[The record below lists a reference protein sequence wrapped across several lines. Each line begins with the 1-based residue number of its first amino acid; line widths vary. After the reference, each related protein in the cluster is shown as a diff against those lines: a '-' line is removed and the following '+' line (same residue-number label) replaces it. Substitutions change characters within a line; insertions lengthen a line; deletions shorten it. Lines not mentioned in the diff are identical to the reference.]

1 MLGGS
6 FYNLINFHMDIISI
20 VSNPSFC
27 IELLEFLEN
36 ERVVSKFGVLFTV
49 DAYSCDEFV
58 VTLWNFFVTVDARKD
73 VLINIY
79 RKWHWFI
86 QFKSFATLVFIKSL
100 HFDNQNM
107 WSIIQKL
114 LRKKSIIEAIPASLC
129 SSMNVE
135 VLVQLI
141 GSTSNSFAI

>member
-1 MLGGS
+1 MFGGS

-20 VSNPSFC
+20 VSYPSFS
-27 IELLEFLEN
+27 IELLEFLKN
-36 ERVVSKFGVLFTV
+36 ERVVSKFGVLFTI

-58 VTLWNFFVTVDARKD
+58 VTLWYFFVTVNARKD

-79 RKWHWFI
+79 SKRHWFI
-86 QFKSFATLVFIKSL
+86 QFKSFAALVFIKSL

-114 LRKKSIIEAIPASLC
+114 LRKKSVIKAIPASLC
-129 SSMNVE
+129 SSVNVE

-141 GSTSNSFAI
+141 GSTANSFAV